1 MSYQVLARRW
11 RPLTFDAVVGQ
22 APVVR
27 TLRNALAQD
36 RIAHAYLFAGPR
48 GVGKTTTARLL
59 AMGLNCEGGRA
70 GGAVPCAQ
78 CEPCREV
85 AAGRALDVLEIDG
98 ASNRGIDEVR
108 TLRENARYA
117 PARGRRKVY
126 IIDEVHML
134 TEPAFNALL
143 KTLEEPPAH
152 VVFVL
157 ATTEARRLPA
167 TILSRCQ
174 RFDFR
179 PIAGTEI
186 SEALRRIL
194 EEEKVPADAVEPD
207 ALRLLARAADGSLR
221 DALSLLDTAL
231 AYGEGRVGARTVEE
245 LLGSGGAEAAWG
257 LAGALV
263 RRAAAE
269 ALQRVADAA
278 AGGLD
283 LALLC
288 EETMEVLR
296 RALLVAVTGTPG
308 PDATQDETARLT
320 ALGTAGDAREA
331 DLLLLL
337 RGLLDADTE
346 MRRSPHPRVDL
357 EIAVVRLCHRP
368 RTELIETVLE
378 RLEQAE
384 ARLRGYSGPSAPAG
398 PVQSDLLGGAPEPAV
413 PRPVVVPRPVERALA
428 PGPPPIPAPVPRSG
442 TSREP
447 AAPVREAPTVV
458 RPPSVPAGATRS
470 AAETWSAIVA
480 EVIRVRPTLGHL
492 LSEGVVVGEEDG
504 RLTVA
509 VPNGSA
515 FAHDQL
521 KKTENRELVLETA
534 RRVQPGLREVAF
546 TAGGAP
552 GGAVANA
559 AAGTHPVV
567 QAAMELFEGEITQVR
582 AAPGPR
588 ASAPGNPAAG
598 GGEAP

>member
-27 TLRNALAQD
+27 TLKNALAQE

-59 AMGLNCEGGRA
+59 AMGLNCERRDA

-179 PIAGTEI
+179 PIAGAEI
-186 SEALRRIL
+186 GEALRRIL

-231 AYGEGRVGARTVEE
+231 AYGEGRVEARTVEE
-245 LLGSGGAEAAWG
+245 LLGSGGAEAAWT

-263 RRAAAE
+263 RRDAAE
-269 ALQRVADAA
+269 ALQRIADAA
-278 AGGLD
+278 ASGLD

-288 EETMEVLR
+288 EETMELLR

-308 PDATQDETARLT
+308 PDATQEETARLT
-320 ALGTAGDAREA
+320 TLGADAGEP

-346 MRRSPHPRVDL
+346 MRKSPHPRVDL

-368 RTELIETVLE
+368 RAALIETVLE

-384 ARLRGYSGPSAPAG
+384 ARLRGYGGGEPAG
-398 PVQSDLLGGAPEPAV
+398 RVQSSLLGGPPEPALPRPVAV
-413 PRPVVVPRPVERALA
+413 PRPAERP
-428 PGPPPIPAPVPRSG
+428 PAPPAPPAPRG
-442 TSREP
+442 APSREPP
-447 AAPVREAPTVV
+447 AAPVPEPPRAP
-458 RPPSVPAGATRS
+458 RPPSGPPGPARS
-470 AAETWSAIVA
+470 ATETWAAVVA
-480 EVIRVRPTLGHL
+480 EVLRTRPTLGHL

-504 RLTVA
+504 RITVA
-509 VPNGSA
+509 VPNGNA
-515 FAHDQL
+515 FATEQL
-521 KKTENRELVLETA
+521 KRAENRELVLETA
-534 RRVQPGLREVAF
+534 RRLQPGLRDVAF
-546 TAGGAP
+546 TAAGGP
-552 GGAVANA
+552 GVA
-559 AAGTHPVV
+559 AAGAHPVV

-588 ASAPGNPAAG
+588 AGAPANPAAG